1 VAKKLRLEGTN
12 MTRRIQISTPSMG
25 EEEWLA
31 LKEPIESGWLT
42 QGEKV
47 AEFETNFAQK
57 HQVRHALATTSC
69 TTALHLMLAA
79 AGISKG
85 DEVIVP
91 SFTWVSTA
99 NAVLYTGA
107 KPILADVDP
116 NTFNIDF
123 NHVKSLITEKTKAVI
138 VVHLFGLCVDVI
150 NLRKLLPEHIL
161 IFEDAACAAGASL
174 NGISAGAMGHAAAF
188 SFHPRKSITTGEGGM
203 LTTNDENLAV
213 RASKMRNH
221 GAEISEE
228 QRHNGPSPYFLP
240 DFKELGFNYRMTDL
254 QGAIGVVQLSK
265 LDMFIRERN
274 QGAKIY
280 DRYLSELD
288 WIATPSRPANG
299 IHAWQA
305 YVVRIIGK
313 DAKLR
318 RNKLMENLEIQNIS
332 TRPGTHAIHSLDYY
346 ADLLKLTDQDLP
358 GSAKSRDTSMALP
371 LHNQMNEQDYLR
383 VVKAVKESEL

>member
-1 VAKKLRLEGTN
+1 MSK
-12 MTRRIQISTPSMG
+12 RIQISTPSMG

-31 LKEPIESGWLT
+31 LKGPIESGWLT

-47 AEFETNFAQK
+47 AEFETNFAKK
-57 HQVRHALATTSC
+57 HQVDHALATTSC

-107 KPILADVDP
+107 KPILADVNP
-116 NTFNIDF
+116 ETFNIDF
-123 NHVKSLITEKTKAVI
+123 DHVKSLITEKTKAVI
-138 VVHLFGLCVDVI
+138 VVHLFGLCVDVM
-150 NLRKLLPEHIL
+150 NLRKLLPENIL

-174 NGISAGAMGHAAAF
+174 NGISAGAMGLAAAF

-203 LTTNDENLAV
+203 LTTNDKNLAT

-228 QRHNGPSPYFLP
+228 QRHNGPQPYFLP

-254 QGAIGVVQLSK
+254 QGAIGVVQLAK
-265 LDMFIRERN
+265 LDEFIEERD

-280 DRYLSELD
+280 DSYLSELD
-288 WIATPSRPANG
+288 WISTPFRPTDG
-299 IHAWQA
+299 VHAWQA
-305 YVVRIIGK
+305 YVVRIVGK

-318 RNKLMENLEIQNIS
+318 RNNLMENLETENIS

-346 ADLLKLTDQDLP
+346 AKLLKLTDQDLP
-358 GSAKSRDTSMALP
+358 GSATSRDTSMALP
-371 LHNQMNEQDYLR
+371 LHNQMNEEDYLR
-383 VVKAVKESEL
+383 VVKAVKESKF